1 MKRLM
6 ALLVL
11 LMPLLASAQDF
22 EQGPG
27 AVGVQRALVGKV
39 IGLQGDCALVLA
51 DTQRPGW
58 EGLGGG
64 GRFFYCAPRMEMGKQ
79 LEVVGIQQGTRR
91 ARVGPRWR
99 TLAVYYPV
107 ASSPEQVGAPKHDEG
122 HGYPPA
128 WPFFVA

>member
-6 ALLVL
+6 APLVL
-11 LMPLLASAQDF
+11 LLPLLASAQVF

-27 AVGVQRALVGKV
+27 AIGVQRNLAGKV
-39 IGLQGDCALVLA
+39 IGLHGECALVLA

-64 GRFFYCAPRMEMGKQ
+64 GRFFYCAPRMVMGKQ
-79 LEVVGIQQGTRR
+79 LEVVGIQRGTRL

-99 TLAVYYPV
+99 TVAVYHPT
-107 ASSPEQVGAPKHDEG
+107 PG
-122 HGYPPA
+122 HQSK
-128 WPFFVA
+128 

>member
-6 ALLVL
+6 ASLVL
-11 LMPLLASAQDF
+11 LMPLLASAQVF

-27 AVGVQRALVGKV
+27 AIGTQRALAGKV
-39 IGLQGDCALVLA
+39 IGMQGECALVLA

-64 GRFFYCAPRMEMGKQ
+64 GRFFYCAPGMELGKQ

-91 ARVGPRWR
+91 AKVGPRWR
-99 TLAVYYPV
+99 TVAVYHPV
-107 ASSPEQVGAPKHDEG
+107 
-122 HGYPPA
+122 PA
-128 WPFFVA
+128 HQSR